1 MTGELSSERI
11 FVAFSR
17 RVCLF
22 ARICCL
28 YLICSRWS
36 GFGLLAAF
44 RLGGEGE
51 DEEISEGWWQTFAWR
66 NGGMDEWR
74 GEEGEHDLW
83 WLMLAFEIQ
92 EDAEGEPASWMRGEG
107 ELAGDTTSQAT

>member
-17 RVCLF
+17 RDCLF

-36 GFGLLAAF
+36 GFGLLAVL

-51 DEEISEGWWQTFAWR
+51 EDISEGWWQTFALR
-66 NGGMDEWR
+66 SGGMD

-83 WLMLAFEIQ
+83 RSVLGQ
-92 EDAEGEPASWMRGEG
+92 EDVEGEG
-107 ELAGDTTSQAT
+107 ELAGDTTSQATWARK